1 MVKKYYS
8 KRQSI
13 NAVGLAILTA
23 LSTPIQ
29 AQDDALQEVIVTA
42 NKREQ
47 TLQDIPMNITVLD
60 SVAIEERG
68 IYRPEDYLRSLA
80 GV

>member
-1 MVKKYYS
+1 MKKYYS

-47 TLQDIPMNITVLD
+47 TLQDIPMNVTVLD

-68 IYRPEDYLRSLA
+68 I
-80 GV
+80 